1 MGDFLSAL
9 SGLCAGLVTGST
21 VCAFF
26 VALGIF
32 SKLAICLHHKTTG
45 VGMAFSSAAGS
56 IVGTLATVF
65 RVYTSAGKEAAGLFG
80 LLSGFYI
87 GIFIACLAE
96 VANLLP
102 VLKNNG
108 LTERIISFVLL
119 GFVLGKLAGS
129 LVYWISGAFS

>member
-9 SGLCAGLVTGST
+9 TGLCAGLVTGGT

-32 SKLAICLHHKTTG
+32 SKLAVCLHHKTTG
-45 VGMAFSSAAGS
+45 LAMAFSSAVGS

-108 LTERIISFVLL
+108 LTERIISFILL